1 MAVTRISDPNG
12 LLIRLIPRR
21 RRAIMKNSPYYGAF
35 LRALLVAVL
44 TGVST
49 FLSTWST
56 TNDPKTIGIA
66 AATAFLAPFI
76 ARFGGEGTYDTNRDT
91 KINAGTAKMN
101 PSDVGATWA
110 TEATRT

>member
-1 MAVTRISDPNG
+1 
-12 LLIRLIPRR
+12 
-21 RRAIMKNSPYYGAF
+21 MKNTPYYGAF

-56 TNDPKTIGIA
+56 TNDAKTIGIA

-91 KINAGTAKMN
+91 KISAGHAEMS
-101 PSDVGATWA
+101 PSDVGATPLA
-110 TEATRT
+110 FGYGSGLAEVCRGVLGIR